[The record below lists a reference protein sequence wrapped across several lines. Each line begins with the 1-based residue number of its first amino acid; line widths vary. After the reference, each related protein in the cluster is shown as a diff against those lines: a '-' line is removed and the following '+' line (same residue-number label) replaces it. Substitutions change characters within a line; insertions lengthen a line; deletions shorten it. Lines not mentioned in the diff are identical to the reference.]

1 MGNILGK
8 RNGETR
14 LNCFENSIAKF
25 QEEHDYHG
33 ELNFLSVR
41 NDNSSCQFRISLT
54 QLQLLLIFILL
65 DQVSSLKNHEIDIE
79 YRMNKDSVSYHSVL
93 KSN

>member
-41 NDNSSCQFRISLT
+41 NDNPSLT
-54 QLQLLLIFILL
+54 QLQLLLIFI
-65 DQVSSLKNHEIDIE
+65 
-79 YRMNKDSVSYHSVL
+79 
-93 KSN
+93 

>member
-25 QEEHDYHG
+25 QEEHDYYG
-33 ELNFLSVR
+33 ELNFLSIR
-41 NDNSSCQFRISLT
+41 NDNPSISNIINSF
-54 QLQLLLIFILL
+54 IF
-65 DQVSSLKNHEIDIE
+65 SFF
-79 YRMNKDSVSYHSVL
+79 
-93 KSN
+93 

>member
-25 QEEHDYHG
+25 QEEHDCHG

-41 NDNSSCQFRISLT
+41 NDNSSCQFPISLT

>member
-41 NDNSSCQFRISLT
+41 NDNPSCQFPISLT

>member
-41 NDNSSCQFRISLT
+41 NDNPSLT

-93 KSN
+93 KFN